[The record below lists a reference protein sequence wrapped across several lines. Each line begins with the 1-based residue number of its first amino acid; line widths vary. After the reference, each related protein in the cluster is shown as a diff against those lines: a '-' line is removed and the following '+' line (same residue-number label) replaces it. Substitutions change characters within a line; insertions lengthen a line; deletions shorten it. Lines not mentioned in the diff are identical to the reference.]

1 MTGIVEMT
9 RSFGLELLE
18 SILKKFPQ
26 VFASNDVFRVL
37 LKERVC
43 SLVIKLFSPNT
54 KYRQH
59 TMQSS
64 GNSSPGDRP
73 HYPIT
78 SKLLR
83 VVSILILEYH
93 HILTTETEIFI
104 SLLMK
109 FLDPGK
115 PTWQNCMALEV
126 VHKIMVQPELLS
138 FICSTFDMNE
148 HSTKVFQDMI
158 NSLGAYV
165 QNVMMT
171 PGPADGEG
179 QQGGA
184 GGGSGGGTT
193 SGGGGGSSVI
203 YGSPGMSGFYYRNVW
218 KPLTISFVGGQTK
231 ELYLDSSDRTE
242 IPQVSDGYGIS
253 LAYAC
258 LLDAVRTMALVVN
271 QRNSAAAAAA
281 ADLSARNVQLIDSS
295 WCGILAALSLLLDA
309 STEDTSTEN
318 ILKAMENFASLSGH
332 LGQTKPRDAY
342 LASICKASLP
352 PHYTLNV
359 LKATPCTQTVS
370 GPRNP
375 CDAAAA
381 ATGGGGF
388 GDSPGAVAGVPEGD
402 IRHQVV
408 AVGTPLP
415 TASLPA
421 SAHQGPVMLTA
432 KNLQC
437 MRSILSVAHC
447 HGNLLGNSWHIILTV
462 SQLVWLPWV
471 AGHHVDDSLLR
482 FDCFLCGY
490 QGDLHIMPDSL
501 LPKQNGA
508 HKAIS
513 SSERNKRNLQVYEV
527 TGHPVK

>member
-59 TMQSS
+59 TLQSS
-64 GNSSPGDRP
+64 GNSSPGDKP

-93 HILTTETEIFI
+93 HILTTETEIFL
-104 SLLMK
+104 SLMMK

-171 PGPADGEG
+171 PGPPEGDG
-179 QQGGA
+179 QQGG
-184 GGGSGGGTT
+184 GGGSGGVGG
-193 SGGGGGSSVI
+193 SGGGASVGGSGSSVI
-203 YGSPGMSGFYYRNVW
+203 YGSPGVSGFYYRNVW

-242 IPQVSDGYGIS
+242 VPQVSDGYGIS

-271 QRNSAAAAAA
+271 QQESCADTTTAA
-281 ADLSARNVQLIDSS
+281 ARNVQLIDSS

-318 ILKAMENFASLSGH
+318 ILKAMENYASLSGH

-375 CDAAAA
+375 GDAAAA
-381 ATGGGGF
+381 IGGF
-388 GDSPGAVAGVPEGD
+388 GDSQPPAGPAEGD

-462 SQLVWLPWV
+462 SWM
-471 AGHHVDDSLLR
+471 D
-482 FDCFLCGY
+482 
-490 QGDLHIMPDSL
+490 
-501 LPKQNGA
+501 
-508 HKAIS
+508 
-513 SSERNKRNLQVYEV
+513 ERAL
-527 TGHPVK
+527 

>member
-54 KYRQH
+54 KYRHH
-59 TMQSS
+59 TIQSS
-64 GNSSPGDRP
+64 GNSSPGDKP

-93 HILTTETEIFI
+93 HILTTETEIFL
-104 SLLMK
+104 SLMMK

-126 VHKIMVQPELLS
+126 VHKIMVQPGLLS

-158 NSLGAYV
+158 ISLGAYV

-171 PGPADGEG
+171 PGPAEGEG
-179 QQGGA
+179 QQGG
-184 GGGSGGGTT
+184 GGGGGGVGGSGGGA
-193 SGGGGGSSVI
+193 SAGGNGSSVI
-203 YGSPGMSGFYYRNVW
+203 YGSPGVSGFYYRNVW

-231 ELYLDSSDRTE
+231 ELYLDSSDRCE

-271 QRNSAAAAAA
+271 QDSSETTPTAAA
-281 ADLSARNVQLIDSS
+281 ARNVQLIDSS

-318 ILKAMENFASLSGH
+318 ILKAMENYASLSGH
-332 LGQTKPRDAY
+332 LEQTKPRDAY

-375 CDAAAA
+375 GDAAASA
-381 ATGGGGF
+381 IGGF
-388 GDSPGAVAGVPEGD
+388 GDSQSGSAAVGGGGGPSEGD

-462 SQLVWLPWV
+462 S
-471 AGHHVDDSLLR
+471 
-482 FDCFLCGY
+482 
-490 QGDLHIMPDSL
+490 
-501 LPKQNGA
+501 
-508 HKAIS
+508 
-513 SSERNKRNLQVYEV
+513 
-527 TGHPVK
+527 

>member
-59 TMQSS
+59 TLQSS
-64 GNSSPGDRP
+64 GNSSPGDKP

-93 HILTTETEIFI
+93 HILTTETEIFL
-104 SLLMK
+104 SLMMK

-171 PGPADGEG
+171 PGPAEGDG
-179 QQGGA
+179 QQGG
-184 GGGSGGGTT
+184 GGGSGGVGG
-193 SGGGGGSSVI
+193 SGGGASIGGNGNSVI
-203 YGSPGMSGFYYRNVW
+203 YGSPGVSGFYYRNVW

-271 QRNSAAAAAA
+271 QDSSETTPTAAA
-281 ADLSARNVQLIDSS
+281 ARNVQLIDSS

-318 ILKAMENFASLSGH
+318 ILKAMENYASLSGH
-332 LGQTKPRDAY
+332 LEQTKPRDAY

-375 CDAAAA
+375 GDAAASA
-381 ATGGGGF
+381 IGGF
-388 GDSPGAVAGVPEGD
+388 GDSQSGSAAVGGGGPSEGD

-437 MRSILSVAHC
+437 MRSIQPV
-447 HGNLLGNSWHIILTV
+447 LLAKGA
-462 SQLVWLPWV
+462 QLLV
-471 AGHHVDDSLLR
+471 
-482 FDCFLCGY
+482 
-490 QGDLHIMPDSL
+490 I
-501 LPKQNGA
+501 
-508 HKAIS
+508 
-513 SSERNKRNLQVYEV
+513 
-527 TGHPVK
+527 